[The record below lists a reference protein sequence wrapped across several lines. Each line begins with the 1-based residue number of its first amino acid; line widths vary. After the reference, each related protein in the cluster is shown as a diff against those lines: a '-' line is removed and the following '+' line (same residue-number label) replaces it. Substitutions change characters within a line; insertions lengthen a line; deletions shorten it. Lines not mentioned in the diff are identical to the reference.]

1 MRETLLIRLPNV
13 SDVPDAAVESV
24 CLNDMGKPIAGSRR
38 ESLAEAATQ
47 TAGRRVVVLV
57 PGSEVL
63 LTRAAVPTT
72 NRQRARK
79 ATPFA
84 LEDLLAADVDDLHF
98 ALGARDA
105 EGQWP
110 VAVVARAR
118 MDEWLQQLHAAGIL
132 PDRLVPEALALP
144 LEAGGG
150 GLLLEAESALL
161 RDQPWSAQVLAPDML
176 PAVLEL
182 LVSRNEAGID
192 LQVWH
197 CGGELPVW
205 LERVSAKVEPCADGA
220 LSVFAA
226 GLAYAEQ
233 LDLLQGSY
241 SRKEQYGRL
250 WRPWRAAVALLLIGV
265 VVSGVQLG
273 LRHRA
278 LAAESAALAT
288 QIEDVYKQA
297 FPGGRIVNPRAQMEQ
312 QLNSLRRARGGA
324 GDDFLGL
331 VAQLGG
337 VFAATPGI
345 ELTGANFRDG
355 YLDVELT
362 AGDVQV
368 LDRLKQQITAK
379 GGLSVEIQS
388 ATTGDNQRV
397 QGRLRIQGAAS

>member
-1 MRETLLIRLPNV
+1 MRETLLIRLPE
-13 SDVPDAAVESV
+13 SSDAAVESV
-24 CLNDMGKPIAGSRR
+24 CLNDLGKPIAGSRH
-38 ESLAEAATQ
+38 ETLAAAATQ

-63 LTRAAVPTT
+63 LARAAVPTT

-79 ATPFA
+79 AVPFA
-84 LEDLLAADVDDLHF
+84 LEDMLAADIDDLHF

-118 MDEWLQQLHAAGIL
+118 MDEWLRQLHEAGIL
-132 PDRLVPEALALP
+132 PDRLLPEALALP
-144 LEAGGG
+144 LEAGAG
-150 GLLLEAESALL
+150 GLLLEAGGALL

-176 PAVLEL
+176 PALLEL
-182 LVSRNEAGID
+182 LASRTEAGIE

-197 CGGELPVW
+197 CGGALPVW

-220 LSVFAA
+220 LNVFAA
-226 GLAYAEQ
+226 GLAQAGQ
-233 LDLLQGSY
+233 LDLLQGPY

-250 WRPWRAAVALLLIGV
+250 WRPWRAAAALLLIGI
-265 VVSGVQLG
+265 VVSAIQLG
-273 LRHRA
+273 LRQRA
-278 LAAESAALAT
+278 LQAEAAALAT

-312 QLNSLRRARGGA
+312 QLNSLRRARGGV

-345 ELTGANFRDG
+345 ELTSANFRDG

-368 LDRLKQQITAK
+368 LDRLKQKITAK

>member
-1 MRETLLIRLPNV
+1 
-13 SDVPDAAVESV
+13 
-24 CLNDMGKPIAGSRR
+24 
-38 ESLAEAATQ
+38 
-47 TAGRRVVVLV
+47 VVLV
-57 PGSEVL
+57 PATDVL

-79 ATPFA
+79 AMPFA
-84 LEDLLAADVDDLHF
+84 LEDLLASDVDDLHF

-110 VAVVARAR
+110 VAVVARTC
-118 MDEWLQQLHAAGIL
+118 MDEWLRQLREAGIL

-150 GLLLEAESALL
+150 GLLLEVDRVLL
-161 RDQPWSAQVLAPDML
+161 RDQPWSAQVLTPDTL
-176 PAVLEL
+176 PAVLDL

-205 LERVSAKVEPCADGA
+205 LERVSAKVEPCAEGA
-220 LSVFAA
+220 LKVLAN
-226 GLAYAEQ
+226 GLVRAEGI
-233 LDLLQGSY
+233 DLLQGPY
-241 SRKEQYGRL
+241 SRKEQYSRL
-250 WRPWRAAVALLLIGV
+250 WRPWRSAVALLLIGV

-278 LAAESAALAT
+278 LQAESAALAT
-288 QIEDVYKQA
+288 QIEAVYKQA
-297 FPGGRIVNPRAQMEQ
+297 FPSGRIVNPRAQMEQ
-312 QLNSLRRARGGA
+312 QLKALRQQQGGA
-324 GDDFLGL
+324 GDDFLGM

-337 VFAATPGI
+337 VFAATPGV
-345 ELTGANFRDG
+345 ELTSANFRDG
-355 YLDVELT
+355 FLDVELT

-379 GGLSVEIQS
+379 GGLNVEIQS
-388 ATTGDNQRV
+388 ATTGTDQRV
-397 QGRLRIQGAAS
+397 QGRLRIQRTAS

>member
-1 MRETLLIRLPNV
+1 MRETLLIRLTGP
-13 SDVPDAAVESV
+13 SDAAVESV
-24 CLNDMGKPIAGSRR
+24 CLNDMGKPIEGSRR
-38 ESLAEAATQ
+38 GTLAEAAAQ
-47 TAGRRVVVLV
+47 SAGRRVVVLV
-57 PGSEVL
+57 PGSDVL
-63 LTRAAVPTT
+63 LIRAAVPTT

-79 ATPFA
+79 AMPFA
-84 LEDLLAADVDDLHF
+84 LEDLLAADVDALHF

-110 VAVVARAR
+110 VAVVARAC
-118 MDEWLQQLHAAGIL
+118 MDEWLRQLHDAGIL
-132 PDRLVPEALALP
+132 PDRMLPEALALP
-144 LEAGGG
+144 SDAGIG
-150 GLLLEAESALL
+150 GLLLETDGALL

-182 LVSRNEAGID
+182 LLSRNEAGIE

-197 CGGELPVW
+197 CGGELPAW
-205 LERVSAKVEPCADGA
+205 LWLDRVSVKVEPCTDGA

-226 GLAYAEQ
+226 GLAQAGD

-250 WRPWRAAVALLLIGV
+250 WRPWRAAAALLLIGV
-265 VVSGVQLG
+265 VVSGIQLG

-278 LAAESAALAT
+278 LQAESATLAT

-297 FPGGRIVNPRAQMEQ
+297 FPGGRVVNPRAQMEQ
-312 QLNSLRRARGGA
+312 QLKALRQQQGGV

-345 ELTGANFRDG
+345 ELTSANFRDG

-388 ATTGDNQRV
+388 ATTGADQRV